1 MKVLFLET
9 IEGSASMGEVK
20 DVTNGY
26 ARNYLLPKGYA
37 VPATVNNLKDVE
49 VLQAKELVMQKDK
62 DEWAN
67 AIFDKLE
74 DAVIF
79 EVPVGQQGKLYG
91 SVNQADIASKISVI
105 VGKDVDRRSILLP
118 EIIRQVGVHEVS
130 IRLSKNITALVKV
143 VVVDQESEQIED
155 LVKSMLAD
163 FDKDPVVNSMNDT
176 DAILNDDVLVNDELI
191 QNNELIQNEN
201 VSVKNNEELESIDS

>member
-37 VPATVNNLKDVE
+37 VPATINNLKDVE

-74 DAVIF
+74 DAVLF

-91 SVNQADIASKISVI
+91 SVNQSDIASKISVI
-105 VGKDVDRRSILLP
+105 VGKDVDRRSVLLP
-118 EIIRQVGVHEVS
+118 EIIRQVGVHKVS

-143 VVVDQESEQIED
+143 VVVDQESDQIED

-163 FDKDPVVNSMNDT
+163 FDKDPVVDSLNDT
-176 DAILNDDVLVNDELI
+176 DAVLNDDVLVND
-191 QNNELIQNEN
+191 ELIQNEN